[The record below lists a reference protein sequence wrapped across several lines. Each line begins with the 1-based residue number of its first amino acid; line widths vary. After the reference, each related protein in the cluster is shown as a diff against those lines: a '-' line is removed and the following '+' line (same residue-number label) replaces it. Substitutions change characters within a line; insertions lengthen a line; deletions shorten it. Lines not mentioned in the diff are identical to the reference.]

1 MVNKDSLMQLRRRLT
16 PDARRGEILEA
27 AEKLLVRRGLSV
39 RVEDIVAEAGAA
51 KGTFYACF
59 ESWDE
64 LLEAIRSRRAGTY
77 HQLAD
82 AAVASAKAGEA
93 AAALRDLGHGAVE
106 FILGLG
112 GLHEVLFH
120 SPFALARPLPP
131 DQRPSADIAAI
142 LRAAPLGGAV
152 DPEPTAEMLFAAI
165 HQAADAIA
173 AGADRGRTLQ
183 ALEVL
188 LRRVIEPAG
197 AAQL

>member
-1 MVNKDSLMQLRRRLT
+1 MKPRRRLT
-16 PDARRGEILEA
+16 PDARRGEILQA
-27 AEKLLVRRGLSV
+27 AETLLIRRGMGV

-59 ESWDE
+59 ESWDD
-64 LLEAIRSRRAGTY
+64 LLEAIRSRRASSY
-77 HQLAD
+77 RPIAAVLVD
-82 AAVASAKAGEA
+82 AARAGGA
-93 AAALRDLGHGAVE
+93 ATALRDLGLGLVE
-106 FILGLG
+106 FILSLG

-142 LRAAPLGGAV
+142 LRAASEGSPSLAV

-165 HQAADAIA
+165 HEAADGIA
-173 AGADRGRTLQ
+173 AGADRGRTLR

-188 LRRVIEPAG
+188 LGRAVEPAG
-197 AAQL
+197 AKQP